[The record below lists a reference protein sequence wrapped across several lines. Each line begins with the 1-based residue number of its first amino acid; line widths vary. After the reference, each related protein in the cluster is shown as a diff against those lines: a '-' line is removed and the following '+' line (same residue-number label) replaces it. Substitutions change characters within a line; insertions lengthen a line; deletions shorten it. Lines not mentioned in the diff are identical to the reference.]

1 MEATSQSVKQ
11 EGPMDPR
18 NYLKLDTTSELEIR
32 LQAAK
37 SELFAV
43 MEELNRRAM
52 NERIKL
58 VEAKLGSAII
68 TPEVL

>member
-1 MEATSQSVKQ
+1 
-11 EGPMDPR
+11 MDPR